1 MIDFISFWH
10 TDNMVKNVYLKT
22 TNRHN
27 KIFLRELFERLALFA
42 DLQHNKIIFFIVYKV
57 QIIRILCNRTTI
69 YYKVN

>member
-10 TDNMVKNVYLKT
+10 TDNMVENVYLKP
-22 TNRHN
+22 TNRHD
-27 KIFLRELFERLALFA
+27 KIFLHELFERLVLFA

-57 QIIRILCNRTTI
+57 QIIRILCNRTTR